1 MKSEDLH
8 QVVLLR
14 RHQNDDNPRKVFSG
28 LRVIIGLTTT
38 KRWYKMIDET
48 GSINLSVSSSRPRIA
63 RTNAN
68 IKKVKQELQ
77 RTEDID

>member
-8 QVVLLR
+8 QVVVL
-14 RHQNDDNPRKVFSG
+14 RHQNDDNPRKVFPD
-28 LRVIIGLTTT
+28 LRGVIGLTTI
-38 KRWYKMIDET
+38 KRWYKMIDEI
-48 GSINLSVSSSRPRIA
+48 GSTNLSVSSSRPRID

-68 IKKVKQELQ
+68 MKKVKQELQ

>member
-8 QVVLLR
+8 QVVVLR
-14 RHQNDDNPRKVFSG
+14 YQNDDNPRKVFPDFR
-28 LRVIIGLTTT
+28 RVIGLTTI

-48 GSINLSVSSSRPRIA
+48 GSINLSVSSNRPYIA